1 MSSPAPVTICN
12 DVKHAVL
19 GGGLSIQS
27 GSEVSQVLDAFW
39 RLQDQIHRLVASASD
54 SPSEIFSELRTGC
67 PRLIQDII
75 ALLDFTAKV
84 HFRHIAA
91 IERSCTAINDS
102 LMELEHLKQQHLSH
116 AVRA

>member
-1 MSSPAPVTICN
+1 MSSPAPVTICD
-12 DVKHAVL
+12 DVKRAVRGVRL
-19 GGGLSIQS
+19 RIQS

-39 RLQDQIHRLVASASD
+39 CLQDQVHRLVASASD
-54 SPSEIFSELRTGC
+54 SPYEILSALKTEC

-91 IERSCTAINDS
+91 VERSCTALNDS
-102 LMELEHLKQQHLSH
+102 LMELERLKRQ
-116 AVRA
+116 